1 MKKIVSLICAA
12 ALFACCSVTSCKRSG
27 NDDPWNKPINEGATQ
42 LSVSNFDGGFG
53 TEWLALAARRFE
65 QKYKDEHFED
75 GKTGVQITIEPV
87 KTVASGVISTMQDST
102 TNLYFTE
109 QVYYYDAVSSNKF
122 LDITDIVTETL
133 TEYGETKSIEQKLTK
148 EEQNYYKTSDGKYY
162 GLPHYSGYFGITYD
176 VDLFESKQLFLARD
190 EKNGNN
196 GFYRPN
202 TSDKLSLGPDGI
214 ENTYDDGLPAT
225 YDEFFKLCARIAT
238 KGMTPLIWSGV
249 NRDGYWREFLDAL
262 YTDYEGL
269 EQMMLNY
276 TFDGTAN
283 NIVKSYEA
291 DGNGAITS
299 MVNESKGI
307 SASNGYELNRQA
319 GRAYALSFLERLLRG
334 NYYAEEA
341 KDESMSHMEA
351 QLTYLES
358 SLKGEPIAMCLDG
371 CFWFNEADD
380 AFRQLEEYGDK
391 AKQENRRF
399 GFMPLPKAT
408 KEKVGKQTLMDYL
421 YSCGFINANIPESKK
436 RAAKLFL
443 QFLYTDESLREF
455 TVTTNCP
462 KACVY
467 TMGDEYD
474 KLSYFGKTLWD
485 NKEKSD
491 IVYPFSTAPLYLNNQ
506 SKFNLYYNW
515 TSRMNSETKS
525 NPIDALRKN
534 NIKAQT
540 YFYGIQNY
548 YNKTDWDNNY
558 SRYFD

>member
-1 MKKIVSLICAA
+1 MKKFLSLICTVV
-12 ALFACCSVTSCKRSG
+12 LFACCLATSCRRD
-27 NDDPWNKPINEGATQ
+27 NDDDPWNDSINEGATQ

-65 QKYKDEHFED
+65 EKYKDEHFEE
-75 GKTGVQITIEPV
+75 GKTGVQITIDPI

-102 TNLYFTE
+102 TNIYFTE

-122 LDITDIVTETL
+122 LDITDIVTENL
-133 TEYGETKSIEQKLTK
+133 GVYGEDKSIEQKLTK
-148 EEQNYYKTSDGKYY
+148 EERDYYKTSDGKYY

-176 VDLFESKQLFLARD
+176 VDLFESKQLFLARN
-190 EKNGNN
+190 ENNGNN
-196 GFYRPN
+196 GFYRPDM
-202 TSDKLSLGPDGI
+202 TDKLSLGPDGI
-214 ENTYDDGLPAT
+214 EGTYDDGLPAT
-225 YDEFFKLCARIAT
+225 YDEFFKLCARIVS
-238 KGMTPLIWSGV
+238 KGMTPIIWSGV

-283 NIVKSYEA
+283 NLVKKYSA
-291 DGNGAITS
+291 DNNGAITS
-299 MVNESKGI
+299 METESKAI
-307 SASNGYELNRQA
+307 STSNGYELNRQA

-358 SLKGEPIAMCLDG
+358 SLKGDPIAMCLDG

-380 AFRQLEEYGDK
+380 AFSQLEEYGDK

-408 KEKVGKQTLMDYL
+408 KEKIGKQTLMDYL

-467 TMGDEYD
+467 TMGDDYD
-474 KLSYFGKTLWD
+474 NLSYFGKTLWD
-485 NKEKSD
+485 NKENSD

-515 TSRMNSETKS
+515 TSRMDSETMS

-534 NIKAQT
+534 NVKAQT

-548 YNKTDWDNNY
+548 YNQSDWNNNY